1 MKATKIVLGIA
12 VAAAVVFTSC
22 KDMGGALG
30 TVPIS
35 EDIKPNETTKA
46 EVTGTVNYENTSK
59 DMARGMK
66 LFSNKKKGIVLKF
79 QLQDLTSDNQNPGL
93 LGLVF
98 DMEKN
103 EDGTY
108 NFVVFGMRNEK
119 GNPKYYISYYR
130 NISESAFSSKDF
142 GVDAKNRIT
151 VKDGETIKESDLD
164 VSYFT
169 RDEPVA
175 VDIVG
180 WKTLDAIKLTEGT
193 LNLGICVQPLKA
205 SKDDANFI
213 NDEDNGGEDEN
224 NAYNIYLYKADDV
237 DVTKLGTVKEPKKS
251 KSDGQDI
258 DSEIIL
264 NKDNPIPIPRIAIG
278 AGKWDGTNFKPSSK
292 KLQGQMGFYANV
304 YGSQTLKGEWQVADI
319 AHEPNLS
326 RVAESNQDNPLNIQ
340 ISY

>member
-35 EDIKPNETTKA
+35 EDTNKNAKTKA

-79 QLQDLTSDNQNPGL
+79 QLQDLTTDKQNPGL

-103 EDGTY
+103 KDETY
-108 NFVVFGMRNEK
+108 NFVIFGMKNSHDK
-119 GNPKYYISYYR
+119 NPGSPKYYITYYR
-130 NISESAFSSKDF
+130 NISESAFSSSDF
-142 GVDAKNRIT
+142 GVKKGNHKE
-151 VKDGETIKESDLD
+151 VKDHNSIDASFFF
-164 VSYFT
+164 SN
-169 RDEPVA
+169 EPVA
-175 VDIVG
+175 VDIVD
-180 WKTLDAIKLTEGT
+180 WTELTAITRTKDNT

-205 SKDDANFI
+205 SKDDT
-213 NDEDNGGEDEN
+213 DEGEVNADY
-224 NAYNIYLYKADDV
+224 AYNIYLYNADD
-237 DVTKLGTVKEPKKS
+237 DNVTKLGTVKEPTKS
-251 KSDGQDI
+251 KSGDQDI
-258 DSEIIL
+258 SENML
-264 NKDNPIPIPRIAIG
+264 NNGNPIPISRKLIG
-278 AGKWDGTNFKPSSK
+278 AGEWEQNGTFKPSSK

-304 YGSQTLKGEWQVADI
+304 YENRTLKGEWQVADI
-319 AHEPNLS
+319 QHEPNLS

>member
-1 MKATKIVLGIA
+1 
-12 VAAAVVFTSC
+12 
-22 KDMGGALG
+22 MGGALG

-79 QLQDLTSDNQNPGL
+79 QLQDLTDDKQNPGL

-103 EDGTY
+103 KDETY

-119 GNPKYYISYYR
+119 GSPKYYITYYR
-130 NISESAFSSKDF
+130 NISESAFSSSDF
-142 GVDAKNRIT
+142 GVK
-151 VKDGETIKESDLD
+151 KENHKEVAQHNSIGA
-164 VSYFT
+164 SFFFSN
-169 RDEPVA
+169 EPVA
-175 VDIVG
+175 VDIVD
-180 WKTLDAIKLTEGT
+180 WTDLTAIKRTNDNT

-205 SKDDANFI
+205 TDNDENFTK
-213 NDEDNGGEDEN
+213 DEDNGGKDEN
-224 NAYNIYLYKADDV
+224 NAYNIYLYNANDDDV
-237 DVTKLGTVKEPKKS
+237 TQLGTVKDPTKS
-251 KSDGQDI
+251 KSGSKDI
-258 DSEIIL
+258 SANIL
-264 NKDNPIPIPRIAIG
+264 NKDKPIQIPRIAIG
-278 AGKWDGTNFKPSSK
+278 AGKWEGTNFKPSSK
-292 KLQGQMGFYANV
+292 TLQGQMGFYANV
-304 YGSQTLKGEWQVADI
+304 YVNQTLKGEWQVADI
-319 AHEPNLS
+319 KHEPNLS